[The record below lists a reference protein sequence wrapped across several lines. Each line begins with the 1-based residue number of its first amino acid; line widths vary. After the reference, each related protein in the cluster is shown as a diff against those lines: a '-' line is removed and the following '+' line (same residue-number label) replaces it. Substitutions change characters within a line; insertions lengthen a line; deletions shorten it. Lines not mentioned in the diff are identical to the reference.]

1 LIRRMQSFVMALG
14 ATWLSSCAA
23 TPSSTSTTSQAGLQR
38 ELLFDGRQLGAWKP
52 TNFGGEGE
60 IVFAD
65 DHAIFELGN
74 PLTGITWNGSELPR
88 ENYALVAR
96 ARKLSGHDFFCGLTF
111 PIGEEHASLILG
123 GWGGTTCGLS
133 CIDGRDASEN
143 ATTHYRRI
151 ENDRLYSV
159 RIEVYPDRVRA
170 WLDQELLFEVERAKH
185 RFAVRAEL
193 RSSQPLGYGAFA
205 TRTALHSIELES
217 LVPAEINNP

>member
-1 LIRRMQSFVMALG
+1 M
-14 ATWLSSCAA
+14 
-23 TPSSTSTTSQAGLQR
+23 
-38 ELLFDGRQLGAWKP
+38 P

-74 PLTGITWNGSELPR
+74 PLTGITWIGPALPR
-88 ENYALVAR
+88 ENYALILR

-111 PIGEEHASLILG
+111 PIGAEHASLILG

-143 ATTHYRRI
+143 ATTLYRRI
-151 ENDRLYSV
+151 ETDRWYIV
-159 RIEVYPDRVRA
+159 RVEVHPDRVRA
-170 WLDQELLFEVERAKH
+170 LLDQELLFEVERGAH

-193 RSSQPLGYGAFA
+193 RSAEPLGYSAFA
-205 TRTALHSIELES
+205 TRAAVHSIELES
-217 LVPAEINNP
+217 LVPAEHSNP